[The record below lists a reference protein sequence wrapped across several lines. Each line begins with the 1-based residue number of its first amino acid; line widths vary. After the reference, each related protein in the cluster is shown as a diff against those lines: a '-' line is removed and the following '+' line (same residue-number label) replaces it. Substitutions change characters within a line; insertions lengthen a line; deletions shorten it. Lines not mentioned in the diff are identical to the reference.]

1 MEIRTTLLTWMDR
14 MGRMES
20 LKLIS
25 REDAK
30 TRRRQSKAL
39 LTWMDRMGRMER
51 ADVEA

>member
-1 MEIRTTLLTWMDR
+1 MDR
-14 MGRMES
+14 MERMKS
-20 LKLIS
+20 LEIDA

-39 LTWMDRMGRMER
+39 LTWMDRMERMER